1 MIVHTCRA
9 LATATLVV
17 LLTWTALA
25 CQSSPRGEAK
35 PAGAAGPAAPSGAA
49 PAPAAAAPIKVR
61 LSQPVAGLGY
71 TSVYVANRNG
81 YFTDEGLD
89 MEVLTLTT
97 GGGPDTQALIAGDV
111 QFGAT
116 GTTIL
121 IAAYQEGTP
130 LLGVVSLLNRMNMH
144 VAMRKDVAQAKG
156 IGPQTPLRDKL
167 AAFRGTTIGVTR
179 LGSLTDQVAR
189 YYAHRAGL
197 TVGED
202 VTILAVGTGTAM
214 MAALDNR
221 LVDAVVDA
229 TAALGEAVDQG
240 LATIV
245 VSAASGEDADL
256 NDYLQQLITVRPD
269 YARENPETVRKVV
282 RAVVRANRWVSEHSV
297 AEIADLLT
305 PDLGQRPSEFLV
317 QSVKLAIPADGR
329 MTERGVVTNYDM
341 MELNGTLKG
350 RPPWNALVTNE
361 FLPQ

>member
-1 MIVHTCRA
+1 MIRACRA
-9 LATATLVV
+9 LGTVICV
-17 LLTWTALA
+17 GLLTWVAVA
-25 CQSSPRGEAK
+25 CQSPPRGEAK
-35 PAGAAGPAAPSGAA
+35 PGGPGPAA
-49 PAPAAAAPIKVR
+49 PAPAAAPAPTVAAPIKVR
-61 LSQPVAGLGY
+61 MSQPVAGLGY
-71 TSVYVANRNG
+71 TSIYVANRNG
-81 YFTDEGLD
+81 YFADEGLD

-167 AAFRGTTIGVTR
+167 ATFRGTTIGVTR

-221 LVDAVVDA
+221 LVDAVVDS

-245 VSAASGEDADL
+245 ISAASGEDADL
-256 NDYLQQLITVRPD
+256 NDYLQQLVTVRPD
-269 YARENPETVRKVV
+269 YARDNPEIVRKVV
-282 RAVVRANRWVSEHSV
+282 RAVVRANRWVNEHSV
-297 AEIADLLT
+297 AELADLLT

-317 QSVKLAIPADGR
+317 QSVKLAIPPDGR
-329 MTERGVVTNYDM
+329 MTERGVLTNYEM

-361 FLPQ
+361 YLPQ